1 MQMDSRNGRS
11 VEEIQGMLL
20 DFISKTFIVDRID
33 IDVNKS
39 LVQTGIIDSIGLLE
53 ISAFIEKAFQFCV
66 VEQDMTKDNFGSV
79 VHMARFVHKR
89 ITTDLREVD
98 GYGPAGETG
107 T

>member
-1 MQMDSRNGRS
+1 MQMDRRDGRS

-20 DFISKTFIVDRID
+20 DFISTTFIVDRVD

-53 ISAFIEKAFQFCV
+53 ISAFIEMAFLLRV
-66 VEQDMTKDNFGSV
+66 VEQDMTRDNFGSV

-89 ITTDLREVD
+89 LNADLHEAD
-98 GYGPAGETG
+98 GCGLAEETG